1 MRMVVVYSERDII
14 FGYMCYWK
22 VMMYYATSSTTE
34 RNAYVVVVV
43 SRSGPKWRKLTEK
56 EAVIE

>member
-1 MRMVVVYSERDII
+1 MRMVVVYSKRDI

-43 SRSGPKWRKLTEK
+43 SRSGHKWGKLTEK
-56 EAVIE
+56 ETVIE